1 MNRQKQMRGFTL
13 IELMIVV
20 AIVGILSAIA
30 YPSYTDSVR
39 KSRRTDGESALV
51 DAAQRLEVY
60 YASQASYTTT
70 LTVPDPDISATS
82 PEGYYTIS
90 ILAATV
96 ACPVAS
102 CYVLNAAPTTTGGQN
117 NDLVQ
122 GFQLTSTGAKTHTTD
137 GSTWVTGWDAH

>member
-90 ILAATV
+90 ILAATA

-117 NDLVQ
+117 NDRVQ
-122 GFQLTSTGAKTHTTD
+122 GLRIHSTGAKTHTLD
-137 GSTWVTGWDAH
+137 GSTWVAGWDAH